1 MCLQLRVTD
10 LASSLKDGHRPPP
23 STLSP
28 RAHLAVQEA
37 VEDRDKEA
45 LEGDKR
51 RVTVELPQ
59 G

>member
-1 MCLQLRVTD
+1 MGTD
-10 LASSLKDGHRPPP
+10 PPN
-23 STLSP
+23 SLSP
-28 RAHLAVQEA
+28 SAHLTVQEA

-45 LEGDKR
+45 LEGDKC